1 MQSIP
6 ASLVGEFSFTFGT
19 EEVDHKWP
27 WWCWKTPVFTYLFVF
42 FLVSCFC
49 VLGKDLTE
57 GKPMGKKPRSSI
69 QAAIATD
76 ELRPVECFA
85 LPMAT
90 SDRQKRWT
98 WLAHLIQRQWQNWPG
113 SIGVAFYRLQ
123 AWVFMCFLWYQNGS
137 KWYDVA

>member
-1 MQSIP
+1 MNFR
-6 ASLVGEFSFTFGT
+6 SLLVQKKWTISGFGAVGKHQFFHIFSR
-19 EEVDHKWP
+19 
-27 WWCWKTPVFTYLFVF
+27 F
-42 FLVSCFC
+42 FFFVSCFC

-69 QAAIATD
+69 QAAIAK
-76 ELRPVECFA
+76 LRPVECFA

>member
-1 MQSIP
+1 MALVLLENTSFSI
-6 ASLVGEFSFTFGT
+6 SF
-19 EEVDHKWP
+19 
-27 WWCWKTPVFTYLFVF
+27 LVF
-42 FLVSCFC
+42 FFC
-49 VLGKDLTE
+49 VLFLCIGE
-57 GKPMGKKPRSSI
+57 GFDRGETHGEKPRSSI